1 MCNQKDTS
9 KNTSQNSEEISKK
22 NYVTKVSDNFFRC
35 VLILTAVFSLAQVYN
50 CCKAKERQDKILEV
64 LSDSETTLNSH
75 DRDVINY
82 SDSSVVDSNF
92 LNKRNSLQS
101 SKKDTIVFLEKEN
114 KDPELNTSPN
124 ITSTIE
130 NIEKLL
136 HLEIA
141 KIEEERTS
149 LTLWIGIMT
158 VVFLIFSFYSLIKS
172 DEFVKTSK
180 ESMNEIRK
188 IELTSVDTKQRI
200 DNVLKKCSKNLNSF
214 KFKYEKKYTNLYV
227 ENEKRFD
234 DKYKDIDQINSGYE
248 SCLEQIRNDINQLTE
263 NLKNTLAIAKTTLTE
278 KQNKDI
284 QESLSVINNDFNGES
299 PYKNKSTQSREKHTN
314 IDTDKK

>member
-1 MCNQKDTS
+1 M
-9 KNTSQNSEEISKK
+9 
-22 NYVTKVSDNFFRC
+22 
-35 VLILTAVFSLAQVYN
+35 TAVFSLAQVYN

-141 KIEEERTS
+141 KIEEERTC
-149 LTLWIGIMT
+149 LTLWIGIIT
-158 VVFLIFSFYSLIKS
+158 VVFLIFSFYSLLNSEKLLKKGQ
-172 DEFVKTSK
+172 DDVV
-180 ESMNEIRK
+180 EIRG
-188 IELTSVDTKQRI
+188 
-200 DNVLKKCSKNLNSF
+200 LKKEVRDEVRFLNESYIYYT
-214 KFKYEKKYTNLYV
+214 KRMEDDLERVTEKKDDIIKDFQ
-227 ENEKRFD
+227 EKVDDLEYRYIAMFD
-234 DKYKDIDQINSGYE
+234 DYFDKIKDKFEKKRNELETELDALNENINILSEIFKTVEEKFNKNEDNFNKVLLSNTEEASNNKQQSTNNQEFGEDIDDSE
-248 SCLEQIRNDINQLTE
+248 ED
-263 NLKNTLAIAKTTLTE
+263 
-278 KQNKDI
+278 D
-284 QESLSVINNDFNGES
+284 
-299 PYKNKSTQSREKHTN
+299 
-314 IDTDKK
+314 